1 MKKRHT
7 KSTRRSGRLQTV
19 TLCISTALVLIL
31 LGLVVFFTL
40 TGRNLSAYVKE
51 NLQVTM
57 MLEQDMTDN
66 EAQTI
71 MRSIAQRPYIKTIHF
86 ISKESALKDAAKQ
99 MGADPSTFTDG
110 VNPFSSSI
118 ELTLTS
124 DYANNDSLVWISKE
138 LKKYP
143 KVSDISY
150 QKDLIEAVN
159 RNLTKIGMAMLV
171 LAILLTF
178 VSFSLI
184 NNTVR
189 LGIYARRFSIHTMKL
204 VGASW
209 GFIRRPFV
217 WSAVGVGVIAAP
229 LAAACGAKV
238 AKMSGRG
245 LGFTGGTL
253 DKLESIPGMSIDKDI
268 EGFKRQ
274 VNEVGCAII
283 GQTAELA
290 PADKVLYALR
300 DVTATVDCLPLVV
313 SSILSKKLAA
323 GCDVVVLDV
332 KSGSGAIMDTP
343 EKSRQLA
350 ETMVRIG
357 NMSGKRFSAL
367 ITDMDQPLGNYIG
380 NALEVEEAIDVLAG
394 RVNGPLKD
402 VALTLGAHILRNA
415 GTVGTV
421 DAGIRMLQAKIDSGE
436 GLKTFG
442 DMIEAQGGDRRVV
455 EDTSLLPK
463 APKQVEL
470 RVDKAGYITRMV
482 TSDIGNAA
490 KLLGAGRERKTD
502 VLDLSVGIVMHKRLG
517 ESVKRD
523 ELLATLHVGE
533 RSDRIGAYN
542 LLKKSIVIGDE
553 KPDVKPLIQA
563 VVE

>member
-1 MKKRHT
+1 MARSPDAMSMNPCDIIRKKRFGGELT
-7 KSTRRSGRLQTV
+7 EQEIRAFVNGVVDGSFADYQASALLMAICINGMTDRETLALTLAMEKSGD
-19 TLCISTALVLIL
+19 TLNLSDIAGVKADKHSTGGVGDTTSLIL
-31 LGLVVFFTL
+31 VPLV
-40 TGRNLSAYVKE
+40 
-51 NLQVTM
+51 
-57 MLEQDMTDN
+57 
-66 EAQTI
+66 
-71 MRSIAQRPYIKTIHF
+71 
-86 ISKESALKDAAKQ
+86 
-99 MGADPSTFTDG
+99 
-110 VNPFSSSI
+110 
-118 ELTLTS
+118 
-124 DYANNDSLVWISKE
+124 
-138 LKKYP
+138 
-143 KVSDISY
+143 
-150 QKDLIEAVN
+150 
-159 RNLTKIGMAMLV
+159 
-171 LAILLTF
+171 
-178 VSFSLI
+178 
-184 NNTVR
+184 
-189 LGIYARRFSIHTMKL
+189 
-204 VGASW
+204 
-209 GFIRRPFV
+209 
-217 WSAVGVGVIAAP
+217 
-229 LAAACGAKV
+229 AACGVKM

-350 ETMVRIG
+350 QTMVRIG

-421 DAGIRMLQAKIDSGE
+421 DAGIRMLQEKIDSGE

-470 RVDKAGYITRMV
+470 RADKAGYITRMV

>member
-1 MKKRHT
+1 MNPCDIIRKKRFGGELNEKEIRAFVSGVVDGSFADYQIAALLMAICINGMT
-7 KSTRRSGRLQTV
+7 DRETLALTLAMAKSGDTLDLSGIEGV
-19 TLCISTALVLIL
+19 KADKHSTGGVGDTTSLIL
-31 LGLVVFFTL
+31 VPLV
-40 TGRNLSAYVKE
+40 
-51 NLQVTM
+51 
-57 MLEQDMTDN
+57 
-66 EAQTI
+66 
-71 MRSIAQRPYIKTIHF
+71 
-86 ISKESALKDAAKQ
+86 
-99 MGADPSTFTDG
+99 
-110 VNPFSSSI
+110 
-118 ELTLTS
+118 
-124 DYANNDSLVWISKE
+124 
-138 LKKYP
+138 
-143 KVSDISY
+143 
-150 QKDLIEAVN
+150 
-159 RNLTKIGMAMLV
+159 
-171 LAILLTF
+171 
-178 VSFSLI
+178 
-184 NNTVR
+184 
-189 LGIYARRFSIHTMKL
+189 
-204 VGASW
+204 
-209 GFIRRPFV
+209 
-217 WSAVGVGVIAAP
+217 
-229 LAAACGAKV
+229 AACGVKM

-470 RVDKAGYITRMV
+470 RADKAGYITRMV

-502 VLDLSVGIVMHKRLG
+502 VLDLSVGSVMHNRLG
-517 ESVKRD
+517 EAVKRD

>member
-1 MKKRHT
+1 MARWADTMSINPCDIIRKKRFGGELNEQEIRAFVNGVVDGSFADYQASALLMAICINGMT
-7 KSTRRSGRLQTV
+7 DRETLALTLAMEKSGD
-19 TLCISTALVLIL
+19 TLDLSDIPGVKADKHSTGGVGDTTSLIL
-31 LGLVVFFTL
+31 VPLV
-40 TGRNLSAYVKE
+40 
-51 NLQVTM
+51 
-57 MLEQDMTDN
+57 
-66 EAQTI
+66 
-71 MRSIAQRPYIKTIHF
+71 
-86 ISKESALKDAAKQ
+86 
-99 MGADPSTFTDG
+99 
-110 VNPFSSSI
+110 
-118 ELTLTS
+118 
-124 DYANNDSLVWISKE
+124 
-138 LKKYP
+138 
-143 KVSDISY
+143 
-150 QKDLIEAVN
+150 
-159 RNLTKIGMAMLV
+159 
-171 LAILLTF
+171 
-178 VSFSLI
+178 
-184 NNTVR
+184 
-189 LGIYARRFSIHTMKL
+189 
-204 VGASW
+204 
-209 GFIRRPFV
+209 
-217 WSAVGVGVIAAP
+217 
-229 LAAACGAKV
+229 AACGVKM

-253 DKLESIPGMSIDKDI
+253 DKLESISGLSISKDI
-268 EGFKRQ
+268 EGFKKQ
-274 VNEVGCAII
+274 VRDVGCAII

-394 RVNGPLKD
+394 RTKGELKD

-415 GTVGTV
+415 GAAATVE
-421 DAGIRMLQAKIDSGE
+421 AGIKMLEEKIESGE
-436 GLKTFG
+436 GLRKLG

-463 APKQVEL
+463 APKQIEL
-470 RVDKAGYITRMV
+470 RADRAGYITRMV

-502 VLDLSVGIVMHKRLG
+502 ELDLSVGIVMHKRLG
-517 ESVKRD
+517 EAVKRD
-523 ELLATLHVGE
+523 EPLATLHVGE
-533 RSDRIGAYN
+533 KSDRVGAYN

-553 KPDVKPLIQA
+553 KPEVKPLIQA
-563 VVE
+563 VIE